1 MKKNGL
7 AKSIYM
13 TLFEKKV
20 ISGAAKLHAIGASE
34 IEDLHRIAPKIN
46 VVLIP
51 NGQALE
57 EIQFA
62 PCPCREPN
70 ERPIF
75 GFCGRLA
82 KEHKGLDLL
91 IQGFSRYKKSGGKGE
106 LWLIGDGPDKD
117 LLCKISEKKE

>member
-1 MKKNGL
+1 
-7 AKSIYM
+7 M

-62 PCPCREPN
+62 
-70 ERPIF
+70 
-75 GFCGRLA
+75 LA
-82 KEHKGLDLL
+82 LAENLMNGQYLV
-91 IQGFSRYKKSGGKGE
+91 SA
-106 LWLIGDGPDKD
+106 GD
-117 LLCKISEKKE
+117 